1 MPSSFANESQF
12 RYQSSRNRA
21 SCTSRSPSEP
31 ESPAPVTP
39 NCDVVDQALAELQ
52 LQSQDIRKQQDLV
65 DTTATSSSSRKRSG
79 WEIKGSKLSLN
90 THNRIRNIV
99 ESLKIKP
106 NPEKPMIPLSI
117 GEHHKYIN

>member
-1 MPSSFANESQF
+1 MPSSVANESQF
-12 RYQSSRNRA
+12 RFQSSRSRA
-21 SCTSRSPSEP
+21 SCPSRSPSDSPDSP
-31 ESPAPVTP
+31 EAVAVTP

-52 LQSQDIRKQQDLV
+52 LQSQEIRQQDLKAS
-65 DTTATSSSSRKRSG
+65 TSGSSSSGRSG
-79 WEIKGSKLSLN
+79 WKIKGSKLSLN

-117 GEHHKYIN
+117 GE